1 MITKITAH
9 GDRPWNLLL
18 ISVSL
23 LVIVLIIGV
32 ILLLWRDS
40 ALARTGLGWGFLK
53 PVANARWDPASGN
66 MQAWPFIYGT
76 LITAFIAIII
86 AFPISI
92 GISIFLAELCPN
104 WLLIPLGWMIELL
117 AAIPSVVY
125 GIWGIFIFLPQ
136 VIAPLGNFLGNTLGK
151 IPLLQVLFTGPIPQS
166 GMSRLAAGIV
176 LAIMII
182 PTIAAVTRDVFLAIP
197 KEQREASYALGS
209 TQWETIWQVLI
220 PYATSGIL
228 GASILGLGR
237 ALGETMAVTMVIGN
251 SLEASSSILRPGYS
265 MASVIVNQF
274 QDTVSALHSDALI
287 EIALILFLITLI
299 LNLVARL
306 LVWQTSRKFDKG

>member
-1 MITKITAH
+1 
-9 GDRPWNLLL
+9 
-18 ISVSL
+18 
-23 LVIVLIIGV
+23 
-32 ILLLWRDS
+32 
-40 ALARTGLGWGFLK
+40 
-53 PVANARWDPASGN
+53 
-66 MQAWPFIYGT
+66 
-76 LITAFIAIII
+76 
-86 AFPISI
+86 
-92 GISIFLAELCPN
+92 
-104 WLLIPLGWMIELL
+104 MIELL

-136 VIAPLGNFLGNTLGK
+136 VIAPLGNILGNTLGK
-151 IPLLQVLFTGPIPQS
+151 IPFLQVLFTGPIPQS

-209 TQWETIWQVLI
+209 TQWETIWKVLI

-237 ALGETMAVTMVIGN
+237 AFGETMAVTMVIGN